1 VVESLSVVIYDV
13 DKPAM
18 GAVSVANCAH
28 AGSCLALEA
37 GRGQS
42 AENQGSGYRASEL
55 DRHRQRAL
63 PVGALNEY
71 LIYLHRLGRSPNT
84 VRAYA
89 HHLQAFWSFLIEQRH
104 DWRDLKLIQLAEF
117 VGWVR
122 HAARAGGG
130 YRSDATINLILA
142 AIGSFYEYQDRLGV
156 EAAISRSRRFG
167 AKTPYKPFLHHIGRT
182 QSLRHAAVRVKA
194 IKRLPRVF
202 SPSEVQ
208 SLLDSCTRLRD
219 RFLLCLLHESGM
231 RIGQALGLRHADIRS
246 YDGEID
252 IVPRA
257 NSNGA
262 LARSRSPYVVH
273 VSKQAM
279 ALYAD
284 YLVHEYGEVSHDYV
298 FVNWWGGQVGAPM
311 RYATTIDL
319 FRQLSK
325 RTGLRATPHMFR
337 HTHAT
342 DLLRAGWD
350 AAYVQRRLGHAH
362 IQTTVSTYAHLSAE
376 DMGEMF
382 ERYQKERAR

>member
-1 VVESLSVVIYDV
+1 MVRVQKIRVPDTGRLSWIVID
-13 DKPAM
+13 
-18 GAVSVANCAH
+18 GEH
-28 AGSCLALEA
+28 I
-37 GRGQS
+37 
-42 AENQGSGYRASEL
+42 
-55 DRHRQRAL
+55 
-63 PVGALNEY
+63 PVGVVNEY

-89 HHLQAFWSFLIEQRH
+89 HHLQAYWDFLLEQQY
-104 DWRDLKLIQLAEF
+104 DWRDLKLPQLAEF
-117 VGWVR
+117 VSWVR
-122 HAARAGGG
+122 HATRAGGG
-130 YRSDATINLILA
+130 HRSDATINLILA

-156 EAAISRSRRFG
+156 ETAISRSRSFG
-167 AKTPYKPFLHHIGRT
+167 AKSPYKPFLHHISRT
-182 QSLRHAAVRVKA
+182 QSLRHAVVRVKA

-202 SPSEVQ
+202 SPSEVK

-219 RFLLCLLHESGM
+219 RFLLRLLHESGM

-246 YDGEID
+246 YDGAID

-262 LARSRSPYVVH
+262 LAKSRSPYVVH

-311 RYATTIDL
+311 RYATAIDL

-350 AAYVQRRLGHAH
+350 AAYVQRRLGHAQ
-362 IQTTVSTYAHLSAE
+362 IQTTINTYAHLSIE

-382 ERYQKERAR
+382 ECYQKERAQ